1 MIIKGLKSAINFL
14 PSIGVL
20 PEDPPALQ
28 LRKKFMNS
36 MALLMSNGG
45 ILWGGIS
52 LYFNLLLPAIIPLSY
67 TVLTG
72 VNLFYFH
79 KSKNFKVYRL
89 LQVLMSLALP
99 FLFQWSLGGL
109 IDSGAMMLWSF
120 LALVGSMSV
129 QDVRQSIYW
138 LIVYLVLVIF
148 SGFVDSWVVDYSI
161 NLPKSILIWF
171 FVINIAF
178 ISAVIFG
185 LMLYYI
191 DSRIKAGTELEV
203 LNATLEEKVKTRTNE
218 LQEMND
224 VLNNMNDELWTTINQ
239 VEEQSKVIELK
250 NKNITDSLNY
260 ARRIQRAILSNSDQV
275 CQKLKEYFIF
285 FRPRDIVSGDFYWFH
300 CDNDYFIAAAVDCT
314 GHGVPGAF
322 MSLIGDSLLNQIILD
337 KHVFDPGL
345 ILKNMDEGVARA
357 LKYEENNRRDGMDM
371 AIIVLNKHNNEVRFA
386 GAKSSLV
393 YIQDEAVNTIKG
405 ESYPIGGGLSK
416 IEKTFNTQT
425 ITVKSDA
432 MLYMYTDGF
441 VDQVGGSSN
450 RKYLN
455 NRFREFLLT
464 QYTYTAQKQ
473 LENIEKEFD
482 SWKGLLSQVDDVL
495 VLGIRI

>member
-1 MIIKGLKSAINFL
+1 
-14 PSIGVL
+14 
-20 PEDPPALQ
+20 
-28 LRKKFMNS
+28 MNS

-45 ILWGGIS
+45 IMWGGIS
-52 LYFNLLLPAIIPLSY
+52 LYFGLLIPAIIPISY
-67 TVLTG
+67 TLLTG

-79 KSKNFKVYRL
+79 KSKNFRVYRT

-138 LIVYLVLVIF
+138 LFIYLVLVIF
-148 SGFVDSWVVDYSI
+148 SGFTDHLFADYSI

-171 FVINIAF
+171 FVVNIAF

-191 DSRIKAGTELEV
+191 DSRIKAGTELET
-203 LNATLEEKVKTRTNE
+203 LNSTLEEKVETRTQE
-218 LQEMND
+218 LQEINN
-224 VLNNMNDELWTTINQ
+224 VLNNMNDELWSTINQ
-239 VEEQSKVIELK
+239 VEEQNKIIEHK

-275 CQKLKEYFIF
+275 CQKLKEYFVF
-285 FRPRDIVSGDFYWFH
+285 FRPKDIVSGDFYWFH

-337 KHVFDPGL
+337 KHIMDPGL
-345 ILKNMDEGVARA
+345 ILHQMDEGVARA

-371 AIIVLNKHNNEVRFA
+371 ALIVINKYNNEVRFA
-386 GAKSSLV
+386 GAKSSMV
-393 YIQDEAVNTIKG
+393 FIQGGEVNTIKG
-405 ESYPIGGGLSK
+405 ESYPIGGGYTK
-416 IEKTFNTQT
+416 ITKNFTTQYVT
-425 ITVKSDA
+425 IKPDA
-432 MLYMYTDGF
+432 MIYLYTDGF
-441 VDQVGGSSN
+441 VDQIGGSAN

-464 QYTYTAQKQ
+464 QYQFSAQEQ
-473 LENIEKEFD
+473 HQNIDKEFD
-482 SWKGLLSQVDDVL
+482 SWKGNLSQTDDVL
-495 VLGIRI
+495 VLGIRV